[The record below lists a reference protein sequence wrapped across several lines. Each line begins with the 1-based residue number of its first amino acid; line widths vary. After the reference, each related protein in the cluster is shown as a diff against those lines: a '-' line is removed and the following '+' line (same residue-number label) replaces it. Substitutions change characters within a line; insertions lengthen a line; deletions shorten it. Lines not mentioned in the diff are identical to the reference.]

1 MLSITFPN
9 LKKKY
14 ITEIYAC
21 RKLEI
26 QTNDEAV
33 KDMMEYIELGLYVTL
48 KNGYISFENGVYSL
62 NLRNGDKYIKSK
74 NEVYDLLLGDLNK

>member
-1 MLSITFPN
+1 MKTI
-9 LKKKY
+9 KHEK
-14 ITEIYAC
+14 
-21 RKLEI
+21 
-26 QTNDEAV
+26 TNDEAV